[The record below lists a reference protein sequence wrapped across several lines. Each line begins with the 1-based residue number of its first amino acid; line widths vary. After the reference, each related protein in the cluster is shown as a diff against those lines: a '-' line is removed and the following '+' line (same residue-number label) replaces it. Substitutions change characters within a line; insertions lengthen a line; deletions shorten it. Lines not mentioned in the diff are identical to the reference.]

1 MKLPESRRCPKKN
14 AGLVH
19 KGRIKIKTMGRD
31 GVVLN
36 HENIDLRYVEQ
47 LADSEQLTCLG
58 YLLRYM
64 EEQDAVRD
72 HMTSNGRVEPAPVGD
87 RMEKDGRHEGKIQKE
102 GVTIILDKGS
112 VSIFRLEELME
123 PGSD

>member
-19 KGRIKIKTMGRD
+19 KGRIKDKTMGRD

-64 EEQDAVRD
+64 EEQ
-72 HMTSNGRVEPAPVGD
+72 EF
-87 RMEKDGRHEGKIQKE
+87 DGRKEAGQIIQ
-102 GVTIILDKGS
+102 
-112 VSIFRLEELME
+112 RLVKKLEAGRICSGL
-123 PGSD
+123 

>member
-1 MKLPESRRCPKKN
+1 
-14 AGLVH
+14 
-19 KGRIKIKTMGRD
+19 MGRD

-64 EEQDAVRD
+64 EEQ
-72 HMTSNGRVEPAPVGD
+72 EF
-87 RMEKDGRHEGKIQKE
+87 DGRKEAGQIIERLVKKLEAEGFAAVCESGNVPGNLAMPRKTGGICMREPVSGHEVVKKKE
-102 GVTIILDKGS
+102 
-112 VSIFRLEELME
+112 RLQ
-123 PGSD
+123 

>member
-1 MKLPESRRCPKKN
+1 
-14 AGLVH
+14 
-19 KGRIKIKTMGRD
+19 MGRD

-64 EEQDAVRD
+64 EEQ
-72 HMTSNGRVEPAPVGD
+72 EF
-87 RMEKDGRHEGKIQKE
+87 DGRKEAGQIIQRLVKKLEAEGFAAVCE
-102 GVTIILDKGS
+102 SGNV
-112 VSIFRLEELME
+112 
-123 PGSD
+123 PGNMAMPRKQEVYACVNRYRGMKL